1 MLDGLRR
8 ILLGLAARLGGE
20 PAEAESEAP
29 EEGAAL
35 LGSELRCIIEDTIV
49 PALRRL
55 EALIDEWAPA
65 DAGPDVRELSRA
77 RRASPRAD

>member
-1 MLDGLRR
+1 MATTPDPSILEPLRAAAVMLDGLRR

-35 LGSELRCIIEDTIV
+35 LGSELRCIIEDTLV
-49 PALRRL
+49 PAIRRL
-55 EALIDEWAPA
+55 EALIEEWAPA
-65 DAGPDVRELSRA
+65 DA
-77 RRASPRAD
+77 